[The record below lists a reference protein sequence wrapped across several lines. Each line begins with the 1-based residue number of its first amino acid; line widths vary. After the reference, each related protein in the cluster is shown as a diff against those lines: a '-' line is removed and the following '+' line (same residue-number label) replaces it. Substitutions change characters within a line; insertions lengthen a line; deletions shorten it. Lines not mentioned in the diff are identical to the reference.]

1 MNRTDHARGHQ
12 QMAEMSH
19 SSTARNQVRKGTR
32 TTPWRRCRGQS
43 VKGLKQDTSHTLPRI
58 ASEQK
63 SARTVAAVHSP
74 TVDDLPLS
82 PELHQALLGQL
93 GADSAELIANMA
105 RYRSTFTPFEDH
117 CSWPQFVVSQLCFEA
132 AKRRVRAE
140 SSEPVPGLIESVA
153 IEQEYA
159 RLLGINDVHGEATPV
174 MVALGRWNL
183 LDNLDSGELCE
194 QQGFE
199 LLLDMAVS
207 AKLEPDT
214 LFALLCFAHQIRQG
228 ESTLPQLTDEQSPI
242 FHVNKRVE
250 TLAQG
255 RALWAQLSQVFAQ
268 DGGLAHL
275 VNKTRVKEHVWA
287 FCSYFA
293 YLKTQFLACESP
305 VTDPVVQKTVA
316 TLLAML
322 RALGEEAEL
331 QERAKLDEYRANGQ
345 TFYSFADALAMY
357 SGQFAA
363 STKHFSGFETYTK
376 YSALVSIFY
385 SELGTHHCIGN
396 IYLKRMFDTIHDI
409 MTIASERTYNVQQN
423 VSAKDI
429 TFLHGTSTDT
439 LSGMNESAGLLLP
452 SGYLVKHCVT
462 PMAGELGVPMRIS
475 LNKTALSGANLATEE
490 MCESYFKRF
499 AAQKGG
505 KRQEKLKSE
514 IQVFL
519 NFVDMLKGEQART
532 GRAFLFNDAY
542 GSYGVITRAQ
552 NVAISFSRL
561 KQIAP
566 QQAQQ
571 LLPTLHDAYQRLN
584 DALMNLRQS
593 EEYKAAVLGE
603 GDQTGYRDGY
613 VKNML
618 LNLEN
623 CMATLGQALVSPIPK
638 EPSADQ
644 ESYSILL
651 GSNTLSNRQVDSST
665 HERMLQRPALMGR
678 DIQFVFCKPKDKAAV
693 TAKVK
698 GLNGIAGKIKVHDL
712 AVLKRAVRCAKRHQP
727 RMLAMVKEQL
737 LAAKA

>member
-1 MNRTDHARGHQ
+1 MINRAGTAPTPQSTKASLSSGSVDKARQ
-12 QMAEMSH
+12 
-19 SSTARNQVRKGTR
+19 RYR
-32 TTPWRRCRGQS
+32 TVPWRRCRGES
-43 VKGLKQDTSHTLPRI
+43 VQGLKQDNSHTLPRI

-63 SARTVAAVHSP
+63 AARTVAVVHAL

-82 PELHQALLGQL
+82 PELHQALVDQL
-93 GADSAELIANMA
+93 GADFAELVANME
-105 RYRSTFTPFEDH
+105 RYRSAFTPFEDH
-117 CSWPQFVVSQLCFEA
+117 CSWSQFVVSQLCLEA

-140 SSEPVPGLIESVA
+140 SAEPVPGLIESVA

-159 RLLGINDVHGEATPV
+159 RLLGVNGSHSDDTPV

-183 LDNLDSGELCE
+183 LNNLDSGELCE

-207 AKLEPDT
+207 AKVEPDT
-214 LFALLCFAHQIRQG
+214 LFALLCLAHQIRQG
-228 ESTLPQLTDEQSPI
+228 ASTLPQLTDEQSPI
-242 FHVNKRVE
+242 FHINKRVE

-255 RALWAQLSQVFAQ
+255 RALWEQLSQAFAQ

-275 VNKTRVKEHVWA
+275 VNKAWVKEHVWA

-293 YLKTQFLACESP
+293 YLKAQFMACESP
-305 VTDPVVQKTVA
+305 VTDPVVQKTA
-316 TLLAML
+316 AILLAMM
-322 RALGEEAEL
+322 RVLGEEAEQ
-331 QERAKLDEYRANGQ
+331 QEREKLDQYRANGLR
-345 TFYSFADALAMY
+345 FYSFADALDMY
-357 SGQFAA
+357 SEQFATN
-363 STKHFSGFETYTK
+363 TKHFSGFETYTK

-385 SELGTHHCIGN
+385 AELGTHRSLGN
-396 IYLKRMFDTIHDI
+396 VYLKRMFDSMHDI
-409 MTIASERTYNVQQN
+409 MTIAFERTYSDQQD

-439 LSGMNESAGLLLP
+439 LTGMNQSAGLLLP

-475 LNKTALSGANLATEE
+475 LNKTALSGANLATGE
-490 MCESYFKRF
+490 MCDSYFKRY
-499 AAQKGG
+499 AAHNGE
-505 KRQEKLKSE
+505 KRQEKLQQE
-514 IQVFL
+514 IQTFFDYV
-519 NFVDMLKGEQART
+519 NMLKSAQART
-532 GRAFLFNDAY
+532 GKAFLFNDGY
-542 GSYGVITRAQ
+542 ESFGVITRAQ

-561 KQIAP
+561 KQLAP

-584 DALMNLRQS
+584 DALMNLQQS
-593 EEYKAAVLGE
+593 KEYKAAVLGE
-603 GDQTGYRDGY
+603 GDQTGYHDGY
-613 VKNML
+613 VKNKL

-623 CMATLGQALVSPIPK
+623 CMATLGQELARPIPK
-638 EPSADQ
+638 QPTADEQ
-644 ESYSILL
+644 SYSILL
-651 GSNTLSNRQVDSST
+651 GSCSLPNRQVDCST
-665 HERMLQRPALMGR
+665 HERMLERPALMGR
-678 DIQFVFCKPKDKAAV
+678 DIQFVFCKSKDKAAV

-712 AVLKRAVRCAKRHQP
+712 AVLKRAARSAKRQQP